1 MPVDFRFSLRAR
13 LLIAVSV
20 LALTALA
27 AVAIIARQGTR
38 REFEKFQQLERTVTR
53 QEPPD
58 RIHQIAASLD
68 GSCCEQDA
76 LRAAA
81 SRLRPNE
88 GLVVDD
94 RLSVLATT
102 GPAFEQLSDVRVHVK
117 DDLTTLDATR
127 TGGEIQEGFT
137 LQFRGGPVA
146 PVMLRDGRR
155 ARIRIIRLPTPEQ
168 ELPAVAFLSSLDRR
182 LLMVTTSVGLL
193 ALAATWL
200 LTRRVAGPIAELRD
214 AARDLARGDLSRR
227 VAARGSDDVAELARG
242 FNAMAA
248 DLERQQ
254 TLRRN
259 LVSDVAHE
267 LRTPLTALR
276 CRLETIID
284 GLTTDP
290 RRSVRDA
297 NEEVRHLSQLVDDLQ
312 ELALAEARELRLN
325 IGAVDLA
332 EVTASA
338 VRAAISSTAA
348 EASLRIQVNIPSG
361 LIARGDA
368 VRVRQVL
375 LNLLTNAERHT
386 PPGGRITVDATVHDN
401 RVAIGVH
408 NTGSWLDDDQL
419 PLVFDRFYRADPSR
433 QRATGGTG
441 LGLAVVKHL
450 VEAQGGAVVARRDP
464 SGVIFEFTLPR

>member
-1 MPVDFRFSLRAR
+1 
-13 LLIAVSV
+13 
-20 LALTALA
+20 
-27 AVAIIARQGTR
+27 
-38 REFEKFQQLERTVTR
+38 
-53 QEPPD
+53 
-58 RIHQIAASLD
+58 
-68 GSCCEQDA
+68 
-76 LRAAA
+76 
-81 SRLRPNE
+81 
-88 GLVVDD
+88 
-94 RLSVLATT
+94 
-102 GPAFEQLSDVRVHVK
+102 
-117 DDLTTLDATR
+117 
-127 TGGEIQEGFT
+127 
-137 LQFRGGPVA
+137 
-146 PVMLRDGRR
+146 
-155 ARIRIIRLPTPEQ
+155 
-168 ELPAVAFLSSLDRR
+168 
-182 LLMVTTSVGLL
+182 
-193 ALAATWL
+193 